1 MKWVLI
7 FFLASNPQDYRAHT
21 GYIQQENCQKA
32 QARYTAIFSES
43 GGAMRA
49 ECRPIDQ
56 VQIKRPSKV
65 VVKHYTV
72 D

>member
-7 FFLASNPQDYRAHT
+7 FFLASNPQDYKPHT
-21 GYIQQENCQKA
+21 GYIQQANCEKA

-43 GGAMRA
+43 GGTMRA
-49 ECRPIDQ
+49 ECRRVED
-56 VQIKRPSKV
+56 VQLKRPSRV